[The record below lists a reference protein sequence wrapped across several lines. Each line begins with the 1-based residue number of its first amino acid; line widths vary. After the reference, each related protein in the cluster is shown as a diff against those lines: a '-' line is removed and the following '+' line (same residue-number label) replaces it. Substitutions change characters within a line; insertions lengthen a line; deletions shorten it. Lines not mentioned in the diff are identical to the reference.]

1 MDIDNLKAAID
12 RLLSQVGGFQELNV
26 EGLKN
31 TMFPDHVIFALH
43 NHLGNIRQLIYE
55 SGGAFNATD
64 QVLAFKG
71 AEREMGEITENL
83 LVLHQAGIMKDA
95 SYQYLSQAT
104 HEVAELL
111 HKASDPDYK

>member
-1 MDIDNLKAAID
+1 M
-12 RLLSQVGGFQELNV
+12 
-26 EGLKN
+26 
-31 TMFPDHVIFALH
+31 
-43 NHLGNIRQLIYE
+43 
-55 SGGAFNATD
+55 
-64 QVLAFKG
+64 G